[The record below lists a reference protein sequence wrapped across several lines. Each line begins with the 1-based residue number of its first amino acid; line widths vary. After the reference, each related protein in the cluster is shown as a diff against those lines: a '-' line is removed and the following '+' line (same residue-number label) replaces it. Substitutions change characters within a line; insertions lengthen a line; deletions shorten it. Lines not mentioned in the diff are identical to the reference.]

1 MSAIEDGQKIT
12 RLLPCK
18 LNEAE
23 FVERGEEMAKCEL
36 AEEKLK
42 AERRMVNGQIKVQ
55 VQERARLGHIID
67 KGEEDREVDCKWIS
81 NFATNEWLL
90 IRQDNGAQVEART
103 MTASDLQGKLG
114 FDDSET
120 TVGEIVDED
129 PFGIE
134 ADDTQPPAPPTNSK
148 GGKARSTKKAPAK
161 KAPAKKK
168 ASKARGRR

>member
-18 LNEAE
+18 LSESE

-55 VQERARLGHIID
+55 VQERARLGHVID

-90 IRQDNGAQVEART
+90 IRQDNGGQVEART
-103 MTASDLQGKLG
+103 MSASDLQGKLG

-129 PFGIE
+129 PFG
-134 ADDTQPPAPPTNSK
+134 DTDVESVPPPPTSK
-148 GGKARSTKKAPAK
+148 ATKKAPAK

-168 ASKARGRR
+168 ASKSNYRRR